1 MGKCLKNVCRNQ
13 MLHRIRAKKE
23 KSLLVCMWGIARYL
37 LILFLLLFRAGRVD
51 ADLENQSGVKLIL
64 KLLGVLI
71 DFPNFLI

>member
-1 MGKCLKNVCRNQ
+1 M
-13 MLHRIRAKKE
+13 
-23 KSLLVCMWGIARYL
+23 VCMWGVARYL